1 MRSRTAT
8 RALSAAAAF
17 AMATA
22 ACASPGY
29 DAGKLRREL
38 VKAGATPQQA
48 QCVTDGLENGFDL
61 NQLGS
66 HTDPNNVEVIK
77 ARAVIVK
84 CGIKLPP
91 R

>member
-1 MRSRTAT
+1 MKLAIV
-8 RALSAAAAF
+8 ACAVAF
-17 AMATA
+17 AATA
-22 ACASPGY
+22 CAQPGY

-61 NQLGS
+61 HQLGS
-66 HTDPNNVEVIK
+66 HTEPTSKDLAK
-77 ARAVIVK
+77 ARALIVK